1 MASKNILCLFDVDG
15 TLTKSRQKI
24 DINFEQFLLEK
35 IKPLAHIGLVGGSD
49 LNKIQEQLYEDVI
62 GSYEYV
68 FPENGLIAYKGGV
81 LTHKQTI
88 QDFVGEEKLQEFINF
103 VLKYLSTVTLPLKRG
118 TFVEFRTG
126 LINICPIGRSCS
138 QKERDDFE
146 KYDSVH
152 HIRKDM
158 IEAIHAKFPDIGFKY
173 SIGGQISFDVFPIG
187 WDKTYCLQHVEN
199 EGYREIHFFG
209 DKTDLGGNDYE
220 IFKDGRTIGHKVLNP
235 DDTKEQLI
243 KLFSL

>member
-1 MASKNILCLFDVDG
+1 MASKEILCLFDVDG
-15 TLTKSRQKI
+15 TLTKSRQEI
-24 DINFEQFLLEK
+24 DVNFKNFLMEK
-35 IKPLAHIGLVGGSD
+35 IKPLANIALVGGSD
-49 LNKIQEQLYEDVI
+49 LTKIQEQMGDDVI
-62 GSYEYV
+62 HHYDYI

-81 LTHKQTI
+81 LAHKQSI
-88 QDFVGEEKLQEFINF
+88 QEFVGEEKLQKFINF
-103 VLKYLSTVTLPLKRG
+103 VLHYLSSITLPLKRG

-126 LINICPIGRSCS
+126 LLNICPIGRSCS

-146 KYDSVH
+146 KYDNIH

-158 IEAIHAKFPDIGFKY
+158 IKALRAKFPNSGFNY

-199 EGYREIHFFG
+199 ERYREIHFFG
-209 DKTDLGGNDYE
+209 DKTDLGGNDHE
-220 IFKDGRTIGHKVLNP
+220 LFKDSRTIGHKVLNP